1 MLYGSAYACRY
12 ETERRTGR
20 WSGGLDPDPLA
31 LYHSA
36 MNYTDDTTSGC
47 PLLEWIQAANL
58 LESRLEEDFAVI
70 GLSLARYGVLEQLAG
85 ASGPLSLGELADRLS
100 CVRSNITQL
109 VDRLEGEGLVR
120 RVADPADRR
129 LVRAELTTTG
139 RERQLAGAERL
150 RGVQAA
156 FEASLNDADRAALE
170 RLLRL
175 SVEISKD
182 KEIV

>member
-1 MLYGSAYACRY
+1 
-12 ETERRTGR
+12 
-20 WSGGLDPDPLA
+20 
-31 LYHSA
+31 
-36 MNYTDDTTSGC
+36 
-47 PLLEWIQAANL
+47 
-58 LESRLEEDFAVI
+58 
-70 GLSLARYGVLEQLAG
+70 
-85 ASGPLSLGELADRLS
+85 
-100 CVRSNITQL
+100 
-109 VDRLEGEGLVR
+109 
-120 RVADPADRR
+120 